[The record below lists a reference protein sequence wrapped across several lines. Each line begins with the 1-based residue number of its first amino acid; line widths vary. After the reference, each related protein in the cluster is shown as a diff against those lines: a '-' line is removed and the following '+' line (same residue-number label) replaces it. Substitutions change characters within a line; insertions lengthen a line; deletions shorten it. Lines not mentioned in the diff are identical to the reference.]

1 MKVLNF
7 AFLDF
12 KAKLLQYFKI
22 GLFSLD
28 KDTTLLTGVG

>member
-7 AFLDF
+7 TFLDF

-28 KDTTLLTGVG
+28 TVHHC